1 MCFDEGTNITV
12 ERVVNHYKMQLIDA
26 LKESYVDVCY

>member
-1 MCFDEGTNITV
+1 MCFDEGTNITM

-26 LKESYVDVCY
+26 LIES